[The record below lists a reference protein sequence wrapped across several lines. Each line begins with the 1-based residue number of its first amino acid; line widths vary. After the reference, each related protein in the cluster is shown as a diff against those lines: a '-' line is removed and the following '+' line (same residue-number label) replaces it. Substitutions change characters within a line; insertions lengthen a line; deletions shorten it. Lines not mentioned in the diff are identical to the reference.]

1 MMNNKAIAFK
11 SSQQTDGLL
20 LKLVV
25 LSFLVMSSL
34 HMTLPLHAAA
44 TPVVGSQAPEF
55 DLMDQNN
62 KRQRL
67 KDYQGEWLVLYFY
80 PKDDTPGCTTE
91 ACNFR
96 DDYFRIRAL
105 GAVVMGVSLD
115 DVASHKAFS
124 EKYHLPFSL
133 LADDKKEVARSYN
146 VLRGFGT
153 GSYSSRQ
160 TFIIDPQGKI
170 AKHYASV
177 SARQHAT
184 EIIHDLKKF
193 TAQPDKKT
201 H

>member
-1 MMNNKAIAFK
+1 MINNKAVMLKQHRLAPA
-11 SSQQTDGLL
+11 LL
-20 LKLVV
+20 LKLAA
-25 LSFLVMSSL
+25 LSFLVISSIY
-34 HMTLPLHAAA
+34 MMLPLHAAA

-55 DLMDQNN
+55 DLLDQNN

-67 KDYQGEWLVLYFY
+67 KDYRGEWLVLYFY

-115 DVASHKAFS
+115 DVTSHKAFS

-133 LADDKKEVARSYN
+133 LADAKKEVARSYN
-146 VLRGFGT
+146 VLRSFGT
-153 GSYSSRQ
+153 VSYSSRQ

-170 AKHYASV
+170 AKHYPSV

-184 EIIHDLKKF
+184 EIIHDLKKL
-193 TAQPDKKT
+193 TAQPTK
-201 H
+201 